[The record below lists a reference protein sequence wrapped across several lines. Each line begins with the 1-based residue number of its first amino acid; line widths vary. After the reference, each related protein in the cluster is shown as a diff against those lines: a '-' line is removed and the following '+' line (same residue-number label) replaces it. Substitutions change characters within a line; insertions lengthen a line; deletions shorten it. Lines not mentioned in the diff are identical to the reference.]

1 MTGRAGEQT
10 AGAPVRRPGLSPWS
24 RYGWIIQSVWLVFL
38 IFPIIALVDRHSG
51 GWQIALGVVVILAFG
66 LSFSLAIRHLDR
78 LEKAGLPR
86 RGAGARWLLAL
97 VVCALT
103 TVPLIGFA
111 ATSFLPFIVAFAM
124 FGLPLAI
131 AVSVAV
137 VAFAASAL
145 ATLSVDVGQDGW
157 VVAFIVLSVGVM
169 AAGIR
174 VLASRGAQYE
184 AMSRELDLVAERE
197 RVARDVHDVLGHSLT
212 VVAVKAELAERL
224 VDADPERA
232 RAELAAIQQLS
243 RQALAEIRATV
254 GGLRVA
260 RLDDELE
267 AARSALGGAGIRAEL
282 PAGPQDVD
290 PRHRT
295 VLAWVLREAVT
306 NVVRHSDASSCRVEL
321 ASNVLRVVD
330 DGRGLGNHPVGNGLR
345 GVRERVEA
353 AGGTLRVAT
362 PADGRGTELE
372 VTM

>member
-1 MTGRAGEQT
+1 MTGGPGTGT

-38 IFPIIALVDRHSG
+38 VFPVIALLDRDLA
-51 GWQIALGVVVILAFG
+51 GWQVALGVVAVVAFG
-66 LSFSLAIRHLDR
+66 SAYSLGCRHLDR
-78 LEKAGLPR
+78 LEKARLSTHR
-86 RGAGARWLLAL
+86 AGAWWLLAL
-97 VVCALT
+97 VAFALV
-103 TVPLIGFA
+103 TVPLIGIS

-124 FGLPLAI
+124 YGLPFVWAI
-131 AVSVAV
+131 VIAV
-137 VAFAASAL
+137 VAFVVSVVVAL
-145 ATLSVDVGQDGW
+145 FLDEEEGAW
-157 VVAFIVLSVGVM
+157 VVAFIVLSIGVM
-169 AAGIR
+169 TAGIR
-174 VLASRGAQYE
+174 LLVDRGAQYE

-212 VVAVKAELAERL
+212 VVTVKAELAERL

-267 AARSALGGAGIRAEL
+267 AARLALGGAGIRAEL
-282 PAGPQDVD
+282 PAGPEEVD

-306 NVVRHSDASSCRVEL
+306 NVVRHSEASSCRVEL
-321 ASNVLRVVD
+321 SSNALRVVD
-330 DGRGLGNHPVGNGLR
+330 DGRGLSNHPVGNGLR
-345 GVRERVEA
+345 GVRERVEG

-372 VTM
+372 VTL

>member
-1 MTGRAGEQT
+1 M
-10 AGAPVRRPGLSPWS
+10 RRPGLSPWS

-38 IFPIIALVDRHSG
+38 IFPIIGLVDRHLA
-51 GWQIALGVVVILAFG
+51 GWQVALGVVVILAFG
-66 LSFSLAIRHLDR
+66 LSFSLALRHLDR

-86 RGAGARWLLAL
+86 HGAGARWLLAL
-97 VVCALT
+97 VLCALI

-131 AVSVAV
+131 AIAVAV

-157 VVAFIVLSVGVM
+157 VVAFIGLSVGVM

-174 VLASRGAQYE
+174 VLASRGARYE

-212 VVAVKAELAERL
+212 VVTVKAELAERL
-224 VDADPERA
+224 VEADPERA

-254 GGLRVA
+254 GGLRAA

-282 PAGPQDVD
+282 PAGPEDVD

-306 NVVRHSDASSCRVEL
+306 NVVRHSEASSCRVEL

-330 DGRGLGNHPVGNGLR
+330 DGRGLGNQPVGNGLR
-345 GVRERVEA
+345 GVRERVEG

-362 PADGRGTELE
+362 PAGGRGTELE
-372 VTM
+372 VTL

>member
-1 MTGRAGEQT
+1 MTGGLGTGT

-51 GWQIALGVVVILAFG
+51 GWQVALGLVVILAFG

-86 RGAGARWLLAL
+86 HGAGARWLLAL
-97 VVCALT
+97 VLCALIM
-103 TVPLIGFA
+103 VPLIGFA

-131 AVSVAV
+131 AVAVAV

-212 VVAVKAELAERL
+212 VVTVKAELAERL
-224 VDADPERA
+224 
-232 RAELAAIQQLS
+232 
-243 RQALAEIRATV
+243 
-254 GGLRVA
+254 
-260 RLDDELE
+260 
-267 AARSALGGAGIRAEL
+267 
-282 PAGPQDVD
+282 
-290 PRHRT
+290 
-295 VLAWVLREAVT
+295 
-306 NVVRHSDASSCRVEL
+306 
-321 ASNVLRVVD
+321 
-330 DGRGLGNHPVGNGLR
+330 
-345 GVRERVEA
+345 
-353 AGGTLRVAT
+353 
-362 PADGRGTELE
+362 
-372 VTM
+372 